1 MSGPRLSASF
11 NCSLKVFG
19 TTAAKLALAL
29 CALALLPSVT
39 TLLVGGCSRWAEPTV
54 AISPV
59 PLTPGALVTDGWAY
73 REAGQWKTVT
83 GEWVHLPAQEAGELQ
98 LWIEQAESI

>member
-1 MSGPRLSASF
+1 MSGLRLSASF

-29 CALALLPSVT
+29 CALALLTS
-39 TLLVGGCSRWAEPTV
+39 GCNAV
-54 AISPV
+54 AGRTSALP
-59 PLTPGALVTDGWAY
+59 PAPATPGALVTDGWAY
-73 REAGQWKTVT
+73 REAEQWKTVT

>member
-1 MSGPRLSASF
+1 MMFGPRLSASF
-11 NCSLKVFG
+11 NCSLKVFE

-29 CALALLPSVT
+29 CALALLTS
-39 TLLVGGCSRWAEPTV
+39 GCNAV
-54 AISPV
+54 AGRTSALP
-59 PLTPGALVTDGWAY
+59 PAPATPGALVTDGWAY
-73 REAGQWKTVT
+73 REAVT

>member
-29 CALALLPSVT
+29 CALALLTS
-39 TLLVGGCSRWAEPTV
+39 GCNAV
-54 AISPV
+54 AGRTSALP
-59 PLTPGALVTDGWAY
+59 PLSLI
-73 REAGQWKTVT
+73 
-83 GEWVHLPAQEAGELQ
+83 H
-98 LWIEQAESI
+98 I

>member
-29 CALALLPSVT
+29 YALALLTS
-39 TLLVGGCSRWAEPTV
+39 GCNAV
-54 AISPV
+54 AGRTSALP
-59 PLTPGALVTDGWAY
+59 PAPATPGALVTDGWAY
-73 REAGQWKTVT
+73 REAGQWKTVP
-83 GEWVHLPAQEAGELQ
+83 GEWVPLPAQVAGELQ

>member
-19 TTAAKLALAL
+19 TTA
-29 CALALLPSVT
+29 LALLTS
-39 TLLVGGCSRWAEPTV
+39 GCNAV
-54 AISPV
+54 AGRTSALP
-59 PLTPGALVTDGWAY
+59 PAPATPGALVTDGWAY